1 MGTLPK
7 RHIRSHTAVA
17 LCICVLTFPVCR
29 QIMNT
34 YVNLLDLFGKTGLV
48 SYYPFG
54 TIAPPSADAWRE
66 LLSEERKETSI
77 TRAQGS

>member
-1 MGTLPK
+1 
-7 RHIRSHTAVA
+7 
-17 LCICVLTFPVCR
+17 
-29 QIMNT
+29 MNT

-66 LLSEERKETSI
+66 LLSEERKKTSI